1 MDWAFTS
8 HSHVPWH
15 SFQWQFSGSRATW
28 KSRWH
33 LHWTRTKLSMS
44 GCSHKQKGQ
53 RSPPARRGKGSVAVR
68 EGTETSEGPR
78 KDAHNDSAVW
88 VKTEP
93 ACKTRFRQRYQQ
105 GRVFDVPHVFWAQ
118 QSSQWPPGVGVVRKM
133 RSELGGLR
141 LCRAVPGL
149 QLSELEN
156 RS

>member
-1 MDWAFTS
+1 MEVMYNISVLYYFVRGTYIK
-8 HSHVPWH
+8 V
-15 SFQWQFSGSRATW
+15 SFISKIGHGLGIHFPLPCTMTFFPMTVQWKQSYLKKQVTPTLNQDQIEHERMPSAV
-28 KSRWH
+28 
-33 LHWTRTKLSMS
+33 LSDC

-105 GRVFDVPHVFWAQ
+105 DRVLDVPHVF
-118 QSSQWPPGVGVVRKM
+118 
-133 RSELGGLR
+133 
-141 LCRAVPGL
+141 
-149 QLSELEN
+149 
-156 RS
+156 